1 MTDAHERTDN
11 QADDELISDRQCQEE
26 DPFVSVRPTDG
37 LGEDDNEIHDDLIS
51 SFRRGNVD
59 KEMGDT
65 AFAYL
70 QEIARTPL
78 LTPQEEAELFQ
89 QFSAATHRMTQLLK
103 KLPPSILAQVQFQP
117 DRRRGAKP
125 KFTNG
130 LWWSPM
136 EIGTILEQIETG
148 LFASKKGQTQENQA
162 KVQDAIETLWNQL
175 TVAAEAM
182 EAVREKIVAANLLLV
197 ASIAKHY
204 HCYTASLSFLD
215 LMQEG
220 SIGLIKAVEKFDSQ
234 RGCRFSTFATWW
246 VMQLIRRAFSEQSQ
260 VIRTPSYVGE
270 VRRFIARAQAQLVK
284 DLKREPSLKEIAQA
298 VRMSE
303 SRVVEILRSAKGT
316 ISLSSPLGEDTDAMI
331 SDVLADESDVSPEAA
346 LLCLSEREVIDQ
358 VLNTLPP
365 REALVVKLRYGL
377 SDGTEYSL
385 AQIGPKLGVSRERV
399 RQIEVQ
405 ALRKL
410 RHPTRVKYLKELL

>member
-1 MTDAHERTDN
+1 MTDGHERTDN
-11 QADDELISDRQCQEE
+11 PVDDELISDRECQED
-26 DPFVSVRPTDG
+26 DPFVSVQPPDG
-37 LGEDDNEIHDDLIS
+37 LGEDDDEIRGDLIS
-51 SFRRGNVD
+51 SFRRGVVD

-78 LTPQEEAELFQ
+78 LTPQEEAERFQ
-89 QFSAATHRMTQLLK
+89 QFSAATQRITELLK
-103 KLPPSILAQVQFQP
+103 KLPPSILEQVQFQP

-125 KFTNG
+125 KSMRG

-136 EIGTILEQIETG
+136 EIGTILAQISTEIM
-148 LFASKKGQTQENQA
+148 ASQNGKTQENQA
-162 KVQDAIETLWNQL
+162 KEQDAIETLWNQL
-175 TVAAEAM
+175 TAAASAM
-182 EAVREKIVAANLLLV
+182 EAVRGKIVEANLLLV

-220 SIGLIKAVEKFDSQ
+220 SIGLMKAVEKFDSQ

-246 VMQLIRRAFSEQSQ
+246 IMQTIRRALDQQSQ

-270 VRRFIARAQAQLVK
+270 IRRFIARAQAQLVK
-284 DLKREPSLKEIAQA
+284 DLEREPNLKEIAEA
-298 VRMSE
+298 VNLPE
-303 SRVVEILRSAKGT
+303 SRVIEMLQSATGM
-316 ISLSSPLGEDTDAMI
+316 IPLDSPLREDTDTMI
-331 SDVLADESDVSPEAA
+331 SELLADESGVSPEAV
-346 LLCLSEREVIDQ
+346 LLCLSEKAAIDQ
-358 VLNTLPP
+358 VLSTLSP
-365 REALVVKLRYGL
+365 REKLVIQLRYGL
-377 SDGTEYSL
+377 TDGTEYSL